1 MLRFQVVKDEIEK
14 AGLIEQVASVGK
26 EMLAKALRATEKST
40 KITGVSGVGTL
51 LWIDTKDSA
60 TATELQQ
67 HLKSHGVIVKLNH
80 GKGVFTKPALTLE
93 SSHAST
99 FNVALGKF

>member
-1 MLRFQVVKDEIEK
+1 MLRFQVVKDQMEK
-14 AGLIEQVASVGK
+14 SGLVEHVATVGK
-26 EMLAKALRATEKST
+26 DMLAKAIRATEKST
-40 KITGVSGVGTL
+40 KITGVRGVGTL
-51 LWIDTKDSA
+51 LWIDTKDGA

-67 HLKSHGVIVKLNH
+67 HLKSHGVIVKQNH
-80 GKGVFTKPALTLE
+80 GKGVFTKPALTLD

>member
-14 AGLIEQVASVGK
+14 SGLVEQVKTVGT
-26 EMLAKALRATEKST
+26 EMLAKAQRATEKST
-40 KITGVSGVGTL
+40 KITAVRGVGTL
-51 LWIDTKDSA
+51 LWIDTKDGA
-60 TATELQQ
+60 TATELQH
-67 HLKSHGVIVKLNH
+67 HLKSHGIIVKQNH
-80 GKGVFTKPALTLE
+80 GKGVFTKPALNLD